1 MENDSGDKGVI
12 FNDNTTEIF
21 SEDLFSKPLKG
32 LGDVLNGNP
41 VDNIVSALKG
51 CGVQEISSSI
61 DLNKNIGPDI
71 SKHRFTKAADQQRS
85 GIFGR

>member
-12 FNDNTTEIF
+12 FNDNSTEIF

-32 LGDVLNGNP
+32 LGNVLNGNP

-51 CGVQEISSSI
+51 CGVQEISGGI
-61 DLNKNIGPDI
+61 DLNKNIGSDI
-71 SKHRFTKAADQQRS
+71 GKHRFTKTADQQKS
-85 GIFGR
+85 GILGR